1 MKPETGEAES
11 YLSSIYTH
19 FEQSDLLCFVRLDMQ
34 GDFVS
39 ANEAFR
45 SRLHKHYTTEIKG
58 FPFES
63 SLFQED
69 VPLWHDILS
78 LLLLDDNPLHC
89 IVLRH
94 THSSGVFRLSWEFS
108 ILRDQDES
116 PAGLLAIGFDV
127 RTKPARAANILEETR
142 MIRHILTHVSD
153 GVYILDRS
161 WKILAVNKVFE
172 QVTGR
177 READLIGRCFWD
189 FFPPD
194 EDRLYTHFLKQAHE
208 ENRTVSFEDYYPGVR
223 RWYHSTVY
231 AAPNVLI
238 AYFRDTTITHE
249 AQLKLKRSEERFR
262 AILDST
268 SHSQFLLD
276 PQMRILSF
284 NRPAREEVE
293 RIFHRSLKEGIS
305 FRPFLPS
312 RLKDIFEEN
321 FKQAILGEVVSSE
334 RLMKLPGVDEEVWY
348 QFIYFPVYDRQDLIG
363 VAFNVHNIDAYKK
376 QNLELR
382 EIARIESHELRGP
395 LSSLMGLLD
404 LLEENRLDSEMQ
416 EVKRKMQTAATNLDK
431 VIYDI
436 VARANRWT

>member
-1 MKPETGEAES
+1 
-11 YLSSIYTH
+11 
-19 FEQSDLLCFVRLDMQ
+19 MQ

-45 SRLHKHYTTEIKG
+45 SRLHKHHTEITG
-58 FPFES
+58 LPFES
-63 SLFQED
+63 SLSQED
-69 VPLWHDILS
+69 LPLWHDVLGR
-78 LLLLDDNPLHC
+78 LLLEDNPLRLV
-89 IVLRH
+89 VLRH
-94 THSSGVFRLSWEFS
+94 THSGGVFRLSWEFS
-108 ILRDQDES
+108 ILRDQDNI
-116 PAGLLAIGFDV
+116 PAGLLAIGFDI
-127 RTKPARAANILEETR
+127 RTKPTRAAYILEETR
-142 MIRHILTHVSD
+142 MIRHILSHVSD

-172 QVTGR
+172 QVTGH
-177 READLIGRCFWD
+177 READLIGRIFWD

-194 EDRLYTHFLKQAHE
+194 QDRLYTHFLRQAHE
-208 ENRTVSFEDYYPGVR
+208 ENRTVSFEDYYPSVG

-284 NRPAREEVE
+284 NKPAQEEVE
-293 RIFHRSLKEGIS
+293 RMFHRPLKEGIS
-305 FRPFLPS
+305 FRPFLPP
-312 RLKDIFEEN
+312 RLKEIFEEN
-321 FKQAILGEVVSSE
+321 FRLAIQGEVISSE
-334 RLMKLPGVDEEVWY
+334 RLMKVPLVNEEVWY
-348 QFIYFPVYDRQDLIG
+348 QFTYFPVYDRQGLIG

-404 LLEENRLDSEMQ
+404 LMEDDHLNSEMQ
-416 EVKRKMQTAATNLDK
+416 EIKRKMQVAASNLDR